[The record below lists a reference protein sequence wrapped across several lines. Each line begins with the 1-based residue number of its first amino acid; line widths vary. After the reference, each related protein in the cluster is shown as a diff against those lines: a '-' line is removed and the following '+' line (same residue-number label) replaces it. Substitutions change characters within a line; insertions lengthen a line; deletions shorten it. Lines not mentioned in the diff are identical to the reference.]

1 MSKTTPLVDQ
11 LLAELSAKKERKA
24 KPGKYILEI
33 NGKIITKR
41 MTKKELIKQ
50 VRALACTTAAIN
62 VFKLE
67 GSVTT
72 DIPVSINA
80 IEKEGE

>member
-1 MSKTTPLVDQ
+1 MSEKTTPLVDQ
-11 LLAELSAKKERKA
+11 LLAELTTKKEKKA
-24 KPGKYILEI
+24 KAGKYILEI

-50 VRALACTTAAIN
+50 VRALACTTADIN

-80 IEKEGE
+80 IEGGE